1 MVFVTGSTGFL
12 GAHLIYHLL
21 SKGKHVRALKRE
33 TANLLLFNRI
43 FSFYQSSPQLLP
55 GKLEWVDGELSNVG
69 LLDELIS
76 DNITEIYHA
85 AAKVSFQPQDKT
97 EMIRT
102 NITGTANLVNAA
114 LNKNIRKLC
123 HVSSIAAIGRGEN
136 QKPIDENTLW
146 KASRRNSTYAIS
158 KYGAEREVWRG
169 MEEGLPAVIINPSVI
184 LGPGEIK
191 SGTGKMISVVLK
203 GLKFYSRGCNGFVDV
218 RDVVKIMQQLTRK

>member
-21 SKGKHVRALKRE
+21 PKGKHVRALKRE

-85 AAKVSFQPQDKT
+85 AAKVSFSHR
-97 EMIRT
+97 I
-102 NITGTANLVNAA
+102 
-114 LNKNIRKLC
+114 
-123 HVSSIAAIGRGEN
+123 
-136 QKPIDENTLW
+136 KP
-146 KASRRNSTYAIS
+146 K
-158 KYGAEREVWRG
+158 
-169 MEEGLPAVIINPSVI
+169 
-184 LGPGEIK
+184 
-191 SGTGKMISVVLK
+191 
-203 GLKFYSRGCNGFVDV
+203 
-218 RDVVKIMQQLTRK
+218 